1 MPNSY
6 CRFDLER
13 LPMSNLLA
21 SLNRLLL
28 TLIGLFIAALLGCGT
43 FLLYRGFLVD
53 KWELAARET
62 QIKDLTGQVAQKD
75 GEISR
80 LRANLERTQMA
91 LRLMKVD
98 HRVAWIDVLG
108 QSGSA
113 KKGDLVTRFSFAEL
127 DTQGQPIEKPRVFSI
142 QGDILY
148 IDAQT
153 IKYDDRLVES
163 GDPLRSTSIYVFRRL
178 FGEAQAPKDGFPLD
192 PVGTAPARYRQG
204 GKPTEMEQQLWS
216 RFWEYANDPALAS
229 KAGVR
234 AAHGEAPSIKLVPGK
249 RYRVMRRSSA
259 GLWIA
264 PEGKGSGDE
273 T

>member
-1 MPNSY
+1 
-6 CRFDLER
+6 
-13 LPMSNLLA
+13 MSSLLA
-21 SLNRLLL
+21 ALNRVLT
-28 TLIGLFIAALLGCGT
+28 TLIALLIAALLGGGT
-43 FLLYRGFLVD
+43 FLLYRGFVVD
-53 KWELAARET
+53 RWELAAREAH
-62 QIKDLTGQVAQKD
+62 IKDLAGQVAQRD
-75 GEISR
+75 GEIAQ
-80 LRANLERTQMA
+80 LRATLERTQMA

-98 HRVAWIDVLG
+98 HRVARIDVLG

-113 KKGDLVTRFSFAEL
+113 KGGDLVTRFSFAEL
-127 DTQGQPIEKPRVFSI
+127 DAHGQPLEKPRVFSI

-192 PVGTAPARYRQG
+192 PVGKAPARYRQG
-204 GKPTEMEQQLWS
+204 AKPTEVEQHLWS

-229 KAGVR
+229 KAGLR
-234 AAHGEAPSIKLVPGK
+234 AAHGEAPSIKLLPGK
-249 RYRVMRRSSA
+249 RYRVMLRSSA

-264 PEGKGSGDE
+264 PEGKATGDE

>member
-1 MPNSY
+1 
-6 CRFDLER
+6 
-13 LPMSNLLA
+13 MSNLLA
-21 SLNRLLL
+21 ALNRLLL
-28 TLIGLFIAALLGCGT
+28 TLIGLLIAALLGSGT

-62 QIKDLTGQVAQKD
+62 RLKELSGEVARKN
-75 GEISR
+75 GEIAQ
-80 LRANLERTQMA
+80 LRNDLERLQMA

-98 HRVAWIDVLG
+98 HRVARIDVLG

-113 KKGDLVTRFSFAEL
+113 KAGDLVTRFSFAEL
-127 DTQGQPIEKPRVFSI
+127 DAQGQPIEKPRVFSI
-142 QGDILY
+142 KGDVVY

-153 IKYDDRLVES
+153 IKYEDRLVES

-192 PVGTAPARYRQG
+192 PVGSAPARYRQG
-204 GKPTEMEQQLWS
+204 GKPTEMEQQIWS

-229 KAGVR
+229 RAGVR
-234 AAHGEAPSIKLVPGK
+234 AAHGEAPSIKLLPGK
-249 RYRVMRRSSA
+249 RYRVMLRSSA